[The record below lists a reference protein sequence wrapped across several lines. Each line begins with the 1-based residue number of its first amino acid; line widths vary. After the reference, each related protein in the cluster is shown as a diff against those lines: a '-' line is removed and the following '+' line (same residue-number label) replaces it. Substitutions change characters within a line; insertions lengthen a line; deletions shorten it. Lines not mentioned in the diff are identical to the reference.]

1 MQAQLLRRCPDSV
14 SRLTVRLMLPFSDS
28 SNGLQGAEL
37 DRALEACQAM
47 AQRLDCN
54 LLEINGEA
62 EHLHLLAEIP
72 PNRSVGSVVYAV
84 KKAVDSM
91 LRKEFPSHP
100 LGKQLWSPTYSAFTT
115 AGETPEIP

>member
-1 MQAQLLRRCPDSV
+1 
-14 SRLTVRLMLPFSDS
+14 MLPFNGD
-28 SNGLQGAEL
+28 SNGLHGAEL
-37 DRALEACQAM
+37 ERALEACQAM

-91 LRKEFPSHP
+91 LRKDFPFHP
-100 LGKQLWSPTYSAFTT
+100 LGKQLWGPTYTAFTT